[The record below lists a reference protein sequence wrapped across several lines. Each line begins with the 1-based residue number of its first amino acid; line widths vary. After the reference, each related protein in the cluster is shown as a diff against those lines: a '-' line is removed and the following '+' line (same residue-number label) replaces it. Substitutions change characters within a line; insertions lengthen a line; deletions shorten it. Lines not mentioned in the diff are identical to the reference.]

1 MGAFLYPFLSCLIIF
16 TAMRK
21 CSKKCYDERNFKLP
35 NSKKSNLQ
43 QILRETYAPI
53 S

>member
-1 MGAFLYPFLSCLIIF
+1 MDAFLLHYLSPPVTF
-16 TAMRK
+16 PAMWN
-21 CSKKCYDERNFKLP
+21 CEKKCYDERNFKLP

>member
-1 MGAFLYPFLSCLIIF
+1 MPFSLMFNHFHCYAEVL
-16 TAMRK
+16 
-21 CSKKCYDERNFKLP
+21 KKCYDERNFKLP